1 MRDEVSVVE
10 QPVVVGFHLHEH
22 GVVLDAGVLSVP
34 LMQSWIRFET
44 AKMPILQ
51 ISGSR
56 VEYLELG
63 SGEPVVL
70 LHGSA
75 SSAVQWHAL
84 AEPLAERYR
93 VIAPDLYGY
102 GGTAHWPGWKP
113 FHLECEAEIVLALLG
128 RVNKRAHLVGHSYG
142 GAIALHV
149 AGLHRDLL
157 RSLTLIEP
165 AAFHLLRGTDAQAFA
180 EITEVARRVE
190 RATAS
195 GEYLAGFGRFV
206 DYWNGPEAWAGVPAE
221 KRYAMAARLPK
232 VALDF
237 HATLNEP
244 TRLEDFRSMTV
255 PTLLLHG
262 TNSRWPTRRICDLLD
277 RILPEARLE
286 TIGGAGHMAP
296 VTHREQVNAIVI
308 AHLGSNARQASRYPA
323 LAETLS
329 RTNAASADLS
339 AGLPPEPARISY

>member
-1 MRDEVSVVE
+1 
-10 QPVVVGFHLHEH
+10 
-22 GVVLDAGVLSVP
+22 
-34 LMQSWIRFET
+34 
-44 AKMPILQ
+44 MPILQ

-56 VEYLELG
+56 VQYLEQG

-70 LHGSA
+70 LHSSG
-75 SSAVQWHAL
+75 SSAAQWHSL
-84 AEPLAERYR
+84 AEHLAKRYR

-128 RVNKRAHLVGHSYG
+128 RVNKRAHLIGHSYG
-142 GAIALHV
+142 GAVALHV
-149 AGLHRDLL
+149 AGMRRDLL

-180 EITEVARRVE
+180 EITEVARIVE
-190 RATAS
+190 RATAC

-206 DYWNGPEAWAGVPAE
+206 DYWNGPEAWAGVPSE

-232 VALDF
+232 IALDF

-244 TRLEDFRSMTV
+244 TRPEDFRTMTV

-262 TNSRWPTRRICDLLD
+262 TTSRWPTRRICDLLD
-277 RILPEARLE
+277 RILPEAHLE

-296 VTHREQVNAIVI
+296 VTHRDQVNAMVI
-308 AHLGSNARQASRYPA
+308 EHVDSNARQGSRYPA
-323 LAETLS
+323 LAET
-329 RTNAASADLS
+329 RSAIY
-339 AGLPPEPARISY
+339 AGGAE